1 MFQNKEKT
9 FGIGTTP
16 RSLGGMTFFIQ
27 LDVIPIRS
35 EVRSSLLQV
44 DEKEELYETSHYI
57 GPTGTALLV
66 ELCEDQEQ
74 LIRKQ
79 GTQINELQNQL
90 ADYEQELY
98 EAWKRYRNIKQ
109 PSSLEEMA

>member
-1 MFQNKEKT
+1 MFQNKEKI
-9 FGIGTTP
+9 FGNGTTP

-57 GPTGTALLV
+57 GPTGTAMIV
-66 ELCEDQEQ
+66 ELCEDQER

-79 GTQINELQNQL
+79 DTQINELQNQL

-98 EAWKRYRNIKQ
+98 ENKRKRLI
-109 PSSLEEMA
+109 SEETNFMEDMR

>member
-1 MFQNKEKT
+1 MFQNKGKI

-16 RSLGGMTFFIQ
+16 RSFGRMTFFIQ

-35 EVRSSLLQV
+35 KVRSSLLQV
-44 DEKEELYETSHYI
+44 NEKEELYETGHYI

-66 ELCEDQEQ
+66 ELCEDQER

-79 GTQINELQNQL
+79 GAQINELQNQL
-90 ADYEQELY
+90 AGYEQELY
-98 EAWKRYRNIKQ
+98 EIEKYPTFEQ
-109 PSSLEEMA
+109 QSYLEGDQ

>member
-1 MFQNKEKT
+1 MFQNKENE

-16 RSLGGMTFFIQ
+16 KSLGGMAFFIQ

-35 EVRSSLLQV
+35 EARSSLIQV
-44 DEKEELYETSHYI
+44 NEKKRIYETSHYI

-66 ELCEDQEQ
+66 ELCEDQER
-74 LIRKQ
+74 LIREQ
-79 GTQINELQNQL
+79 NAQIKELQNQL

-98 EAWKRYRNIKQ
+98 EREKYPTFEQQRYRKVISK
-109 PSSLEEMA
+109 